1 MNGPPSPYMYKDPN
15 ARLLAS
21 VVPPPPAPL
30 RTRIW
35 RRIEGF
41 RSVDVRRALAGLLEF
56 EAWHLWI
63 VAAAASA
70 GLLVGVYRTELSSA
84 ARALGDKVPNV
95 QLRGLRALEPT
106 ARNATA
112 SLRELKVA
120 SPERTRGS
128 GERSED
134 AALPTHRSSTESAAQ
149 QKGAAE
155 PGASHPGAAS
165 PSAATENAALALR
178 DAPDKPAVRRPTSRA
193 AKHRAML
200 QKKRAAKARAQKRI
214 AKAKASR
221 RGKAKMASR
230 SSGGSTRGTS
240 RRAVA
245 SRARAIAFGR
255 E

>member
-21 VVPPPPAPL
+21 VVPLPPAPL

-84 ARALGDKVPNV
+84 ARAVGDKVPNV

-134 AALPTHRSSTESAAQ
+134 AALPTHRSSPESAAQ

-155 PGASHPGAAS
+155 PGAAN
-165 PSAATENAALALR
+165 PSAATENAALALQ

-193 AKHRAML
+193 AKQRAML

-240 RRAVA
+240 RRAVS